1 MRHLAAQAE
10 EPENCILAPVRNRQV
25 GPDAP
30 LDGLV
35 AEAPLGLHRQR
46 FDVAGHAAADV
57 VQIDFP
63 VLLSGGSQT
72 DMQRKSAS
80 PSFSYATGP
89 SICDRLGSDIAGLLE
104 S

>member
-35 AEAPLGLHRQR
+35 AEAPGAVLPEIRRDWPRCSRCGADRFPRAPFRGLANRYAKEERTALFQHMLQARAYVIVLGVTLP
-46 FDVAGHAAADV
+46 A
-57 VQIDFP
+57 
-63 VLLSGGSQT
+63 
-72 DMQRKSAS
+72 
-80 PSFSYATGP
+80 Y
-89 SICDRLGSDIAGLLE
+89 
-104 S
+104 